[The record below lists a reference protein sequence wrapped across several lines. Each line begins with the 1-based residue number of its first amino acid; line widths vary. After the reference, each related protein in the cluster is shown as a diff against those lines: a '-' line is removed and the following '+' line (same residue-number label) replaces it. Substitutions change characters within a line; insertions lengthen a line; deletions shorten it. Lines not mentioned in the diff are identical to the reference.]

1 MTTPAQ
7 VLLVDANNN
16 ALGLAEK
23 MEAHRGEG
31 KLHRAFSVLI
41 YDQEGRMLLQLRSTK
56 KYHFGG
62 LWSNA
67 CCGHP
72 LNDAMLIEEAMQ
84 RLEEEFGFST
94 PLTEKFHF
102 LYEAHDPDSGLT
114 EREFDHVLV
123 GVYNEAPH
131 PNPDEI
137 DDYRWI
143 SFDDLLRDVQSSPE
157 KYTPW
162 FRILLEE
169 LVHLPT
175 EN

>member
-1 MTTPAQ
+1 MPPPQ
-7 VLLVDANNN
+7 VLLVDAQNN

-23 MEAHRGEG
+23 MEAHQGAGR
-31 KLHRAFSVLI
+31 LHRAFSVLI
-41 YDQEGRMLLQLRSTK
+41 YDDQGRMLLQLRSTK

-72 LNDAMLIEEAMQ
+72 LNDTMLIEEATR

-94 PLTEKFHF
+94 QLTEKFHF
-102 LYEAHDPDSGLT
+102 LYEAHDPESDLT

-123 GVYNEAPH
+123 GIYNDTPR
-131 PNPDEI
+131 PNSDEI
-137 DDYRWI
+137 DDYRWV
-143 SFDDLLRDVQSSPE
+143 SMDELTRDVQRVPE

-169 LVHLPT
+169 LASLPP
-175 EN
+175 ND